1 MSYDSSKKT
10 GTGYGKRGGDSRV
23 SDLQKALNAA
33 GFTDGKGRKLDVDG
47 QLGPLTTAAIKK
59 AQKALGMKPTGKVN
73 ADFVKQLRKHKS
85 KKSSGAKPKRF
96 HRVAAQRSSR
106 KTTAK
111 TYHKSGKTEPRKRRE
126 RVFAMRESTS
136 MTTQDSYD
144 DEQLELMV
152 SMLGYLDDSQLDEI
166 GELADQ
172 YLQELG
178 DVEPTAQE
186 ATAAGAPP
194 GSGANFKALAAKV
207 GSPALAAYIGRKKYG
222 KKKFQAM
229 AAARKKKREKE
240 AVDWNSSDHPRAPE
254 EVEVTVE
261 AVTHGGGRVTE
272 ALGVTDTGNRVYR
285 VRIIQYGDSRNK
297 RRYPEAVMRAAVS
310 KYEGAKAYDHHR
322 SDDELRTSTTSGLV
336 GWYESVEAKDDGLY
350 ADLHLLPSAKG
361 IAEALDA
368 TLDLQRRGLPPLV
381 GTSHDITGNF
391 RPVNVN
397 GRVIQEAT
405 SIRGVSSVD
414 IVANPAAGGQ
424 AVRAV
429 AGGDTDEEELMDPE
443 KLAEALAGLTDEQ
456 LSAAGLARAATEGE
470 QVEKGNDDSRFLE
483 ADVPEALDKNSVMGK
498 IAIKAM
504 LEDAKIDARFLE
516 SVTEA
521 LPDYFIEDDVTAQIK
536 QLKNVYATLERAE
549 LIPKAPAPGEGV
561 AKEALDKKKEAL
573 EAFFDGDFG
582 KGYWSFRQAY
592 MDFTGNQPK
601 SFDEDFNRTILRE
614 SIGTA
619 SYDSRQ
625 RATEAMD
632 STSWNLV
639 LGDSITRKMVAEY
652 QMPSLS
658 NWRAIVSSTVPV
670 NDFRT
675 QRIDRIGGYGTL
687 PTVNQGAPYQPL
699 TSPDDEEVTYAIT
712 KRGGTEEITL
722 EMIANDDVR
731 SIARIP
737 VKLGRAAAQTLYR
750 FVWEL
755 VNPATNASIYDGKT
769 LFHSDHG
776 NTNSTALSA
785 AQLSVVRQKMRDQS
799 AYGSSLD
806 ILSLVPKIL
815 VVPNELEELAFEI
828 VTSSVAMPTG
838 APVGAASD
846 IPNLHQGMQLIV
858 MDYWTDANNW
868 LVVADPTMC
877 PTIEMGFYQGRDTPE
892 LFTQSDPTQGSMFD
906 ADKLTY
912 KIRHIYSGT
921 VLDYRGFQGSIVS

>member
-1 MSYDSSKKT
+1 MSYDSSKNK
-10 GTGYGKRGGDSRV
+10 GTGYGKKGGDSRV
-23 SDLQKALNAA
+23 SELQRALNAA
-33 GFTDGKGRKLDVDG
+33 GFTDGKGKKLDVDG
-47 QLGPLTTAAIKK
+47 MLGPLTTAAIKK
-59 AQKALGMKPTGKVN
+59 AQTALGMKPTGKVN
-73 ADFVKQLRKHKS
+73 ADFIKQLKKRKGGKARVGAKQDVKTNARKPRVGAHQDTKRTSKS
-85 KKSSGAKPKRF
+85 KPKKFHVAAVKTSKRF
-96 HRVAAQRSSR
+96 SA
-106 KTTAK
+106 TTRAE
-111 TYHKSGKTEPRKRRE
+111 KSNRRE
-126 RVFAMRESTS
+126 AVE
-136 MTTQDSYD
+136 YD

-152 SMLGYLDDSQLDEI
+152 ELLATLTPNRLDEI
-166 GELADQ
+166 GDLADG
-172 YLQELG
+172 YLAELG
-178 DVEPTAQE
+178 VSAQE

-222 KKKFQAM
+222 KKKFQAL
-229 AAARKKKREKE
+229 AAAHRRRKTREG
-240 AVDWNSSDHPRAPE
+240 
-254 EVEVTVE
+254 VEVTVE

-272 ALGVTDTGNRVYR
+272 SLGVTNTGNRVYR

-297 RRYPEAVMRAAVS
+297 RRYPESVMRAAAS

-322 SDDELRTSTTSGLV
+322 SDEELRTSTTSGLV

-350 ADLHLLPSAKG
+350 ADLHLLPGAKG

-368 TLDLQRRGLPPLV
+368 TLDLQQRGLPPLV

-397 GRVIQEAT
+397 GRVVQEAI
-405 SIRGVSSVD
+405 SIKGVSSVD

-429 AGGDTDEEELMDPE
+429 AGGDDTDEEELMEPE

-456 LSAAGLARAATEGE
+456 LAAAGLSRAVTENEDGDTDLNRI
-470 QVEKGNDDSRFLE
+470 VE
-483 ADVPEALDKNSVMGK
+483 ADVPDALDKNSIMGK

-504 LEDAKIDARFLE
+504 LDDAKIDGRFLE
-516 SVTEA
+516 GVLEA

-549 LIPKAPAPGEGV
+549 LIPKAPQPGEGV
-561 AKEALDKKKEAL
+561 AKEALDKKREAL
-573 EAFFDGDFG
+573 DAFFNSDFG

-592 MDFTGNQPK
+592 CDFTGNQPK

-614 SIGTA
+614 SIGA
-619 SYDSRQ
+619 QSFDSRQ

-652 QMPSLS
+652 AMPSLS
-658 NWRAIVSSTVPV
+658 NWRTIVSSTVPV

-687 PTVNQGAPYQPL
+687 PAVNQGAAYQPL

-750 FVWEL
+750 FVWEM
-755 VNPATNASIYDGKT
+755 VNPATNAAIYDGDT
-769 LFHSDHG
+769 LYHSNHG

-785 AQLSVVRQKMRDQS
+785 AQLSAVRQKMRDQA

-828 VTSSVAMPTG
+828 VTSSVAMPSG

-846 IPNLHQGMQLIV
+846 IPNLHQGLQLIV

-868 LVVADPTMC
+868 VVIADPSMC

-921 VLDYRGFQGSIVS
+921 VLDYRGFQGSIVT